1 MKFRQ
6 KSAPFSLRYSL
17 LLLVLVPQ
25 ILAWLVGSLAAWQ
38 VSQNYHNEQRDNL
51 MRSQLH
57 IIAQALQTVTP
68 DAQRLQNV
76 EHTISLMDNLEG
88 LVNLRY
94 RISTSDG

>member
-38 VSQNYHNEQRDNL
+38 VSQN
-51 MRSQLH
+51 
-57 IIAQALQTVTP
+57 
-68 DAQRLQNV
+68 
-76 EHTISLMDNLEG
+76 
-88 LVNLRY
+88 
-94 RISTSDG
+94 